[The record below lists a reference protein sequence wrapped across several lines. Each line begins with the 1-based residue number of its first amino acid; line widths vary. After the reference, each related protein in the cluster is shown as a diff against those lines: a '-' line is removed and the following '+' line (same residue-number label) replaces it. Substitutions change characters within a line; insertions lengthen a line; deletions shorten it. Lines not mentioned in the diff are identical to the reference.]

1 MDPIIKKRLFSR
13 VEYYQ
18 MADSGILTCTDK
30 TELIAGEIL
39 LKSPTGSYH
48 SSVVARLNAT
58 FAPLIG
64 DKALINLQN
73 PIHLSEFSDPE
84 PDFFLLKPRD
94 DFYAKAHPTPQEVLL
109 LIEVS
114 KTTYAFDK
122 NTKLPLYAQ
131 AGIPE
136 VWIINLNESQVE
148 VFKQPQGEEFR
159 EKLIFRQGESIE
171 VEVLSSSVAVRDLL
185 G

>member
-30 TELIAGEIL
+30 TELIKGEII
-39 LKSPTGSYH
+39 LKSPAGPYH
-48 SSVVARLNAT
+48 ASRSRKIEAIFSR
-58 FAPLIG
+58 LIG
-64 DKALINLQN
+64 DQAQTSTQN
-73 PIHLSEFSDPE
+73 PVQLDDFSEPE
-84 PDFFLLKPRD
+84 PDFVLLKPRAD
-94 DFYAKAHPTPQEVLL
+94 YYASQHPGPEDIML
-109 LIEVS
+109 LIEIS
-114 KTTYAFDK
+114 HSTYAFDK
-122 NTKLPLYAQ
+122 NIKLPLYAQ